1 MSIKCHL
8 STLMGTHKMTI
19 QDVCNETGLA
29 RNTVSFLYH
38 EKQNAINFE
47 TLNKLCVLFNCQVQD
62 LIEYQE
68 DANVEVSRNERN

>member
-47 TLNKLCVLFNCQVQD
+47 TLNKLCVLFNCRVQD

-68 DANVEVSRNERN
+68 DANVEVSQNERN

>member
-47 TLNKLCVLFNCQVQD
+47 TLNKLCVLFNCRVQD

-68 DANVEVSRNERN
+68 DVVEVSRNERN

>member
-38 EKQNAINFE
+38 EKKNAINFE
-47 TLNKLCVLFNCQVQD
+47 TLNKLCVLFNCRVQD

-68 DANVEVSRNERN
+68 DVVEVSRNERN

>member
-47 TLNKLCVLFNCQVQD
+47 TLNKLCVLFNCRVQD

-68 DANVEVSRNERN
+68 DVVEVSRNEHN